1 MDVLIRVSLHKLT
14 CRYVNED
21 VNQLCSHLYH
31 LSSPSCVRR
40 WVCWIHTTGDLSV
53 QHPQLFF
60 TLMFRTCVQ
69 VILMGLDSAGKSTL
83 LAKLLT
89 GQVMETSPTIGFNV
103 GTLNLD
109 KKTSLTVWDVGGQKH
124 MRPNWRLYLDD
135 CEALIFVVDSSDQ
148 GRMAEAKAA
157 LKKILSEEKLR
168 GVPVMVLA
176 NKKDLPNSMTIREV
190 STSLDLPSYTDRLW
204 EIQACSALKGLGLQQ
219 AFTSV
224 NKMIKRS

>member
-1 MDVLIRVSLHKLT
+1 MT
-14 CRYVNED
+14 G
-21 VNQLCSHLYH
+21 
-31 LSSPSCVRR
+31 CVKRF
-40 WVCWIHTTGDLSV
+40 G
-53 QHPQLFF
+53 
-60 TLMFRTCVQ
+60 

-219 AFTSV
+219 AFTSGDV
-224 NKMIKRS
+224 VRCSKAII